1 MRSQLTSSVAT
12 IAVAVGLLLG
22 GGAAAQ
28 SAESITDADEIAPAT
43 ATDPMEQIPHTLKAL
58 EEAKAGKY
66 GKMRAEDSQL
76 LAKAD
81 RDIYELMQ
89 RHDDLHQLD
98 AQEKTRLFNAQET
111 IMGIVS
117 GLKRTQLVCTYRQN
131 AGTRFKT
138 KHCVTRDMADT
149 TRRGAKDAVHDMQN
163 RMCVPGEGNS
173 C

>member
-1 MRSQLTSSVAT
+1 MKTTFFLVAGALALAGT
-12 IAVAVGLLLG
+12 APAVAQTAAPETVAADAATTE
-22 GGAAAQ
+22 AAA
-28 SAESITDADEIAPAT
+28 
-43 ATDPMEQIPHTLKAL
+43 DPMQQIPHTLKAL

-138 KHCVTRDMADT
+138 KHCVTRDMVDIT
-149 TRRGAKDAVHDMQN
+149 KRGAKDAVHDMQN

>member
-1 MRSQLTSSVAT
+1 MNTAAFLIVAS
-12 IAVAVGLLLG
+12 ALALAGVVPA
-22 GGAAAQ
+22 GAQ
-28 SAESITDADEIAPAT
+28 TVSPDTGTVDTAT
-43 ATDPMEQIPHTLKAL
+43 TGPATDPLEQIPHTLKAL

-66 GKMRAEDSQL
+66 GKLRAADSQL

-98 AQEKTRLFNAQET
+98 AQEKTQLFNAQET

-117 GLKRTQLVCTYRQN
+117 GLKRSQLVCTYKQEP
-131 AGTRFKT
+131 GTRFKT

-149 TRRGAKDAVHDMQN
+149 TKRGAKDAVHDMQN

>member
-1 MRSQLTSSVAT
+1 MKTTFFLVASALALAGT
-12 IAVAVGLLLG
+12 APAVAQT
-22 GGAAAQ
+22 AAPETATADAAT
-28 SAESITDADEIAPAT
+28 AEA